1 MRFNDLKRE
10 VIKMNKNDCINYLKS
25 SGMSDEQID
34 EIILS
39 IQLDLLDDI
48 IKFNEDVIKD
58 IAVDLPRYEAH
69 DFKIEHGKLLGY
81 IEVNRDL
88 IESWD
93 DKYNK
98 MKGFKHE
105 QR

>member
-1 MRFNDLKRE
+1 MRFYELKKE
-10 VIKMNKNDCINYLKS
+10 VIKMNKQDCIDFLRSRDFN
-25 SGMSDEQID
+25 DDTIN

-48 IKFNEDVIKD
+48 IRFNEDVIRD
-58 IAVDLPRYEAH
+58 IAADLPRYDSK
-69 DFKIEHGKLLGY
+69 DFKMEHGKLLGY

-93 DKYNK
+93 DKYDK
-98 MKGFKHE
+98 MKGFPNK
-105 QR
+105 